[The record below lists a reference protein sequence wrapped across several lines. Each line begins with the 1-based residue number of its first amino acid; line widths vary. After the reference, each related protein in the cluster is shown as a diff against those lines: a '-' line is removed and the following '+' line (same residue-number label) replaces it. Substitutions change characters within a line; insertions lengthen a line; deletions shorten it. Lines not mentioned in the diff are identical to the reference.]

1 MDQPPEDADYPI
13 LFSPQLEAAVWANR
27 FDVHFSFHEFILEF
41 AQVDQRREQGIVV
54 ARVAIPPL
62 LMTEFADLL
71 QTMWAAY
78 ARRSMP
84 REVDDD
90 DEA

>member
-1 MDQPPEDADYPI
+1 VDRPPEDADYPI
-13 LFSPQLEAAVWANR
+13 ALPPEHEAAVWANR

-41 AQVDQRREQGIVV
+41 AQVDHRREQGIVV

-62 LMTEFADLL
+62 LMTEFAELL
-71 QTMWAAY
+71 QAMWAAY

-90 DEA
+90 DGA